1 MDNFLIED
9 INNESQYNEKDLN
22 LLNPILIN
30 NNFGGENDL
39 VEFFVYDK
47 NNNLLE
53 SNYNFTDY
61 KNIDNVNNSSLYN
74 KIELFPDKDLE
85 KLGYFDGDFITTYN
99 FNRNLFNSSHVSKYY
114 IKDISLDRK
123 ELIISSVNIDFLT
136 LQNSYIDYITKRNEN
151 NYYSDFVLNF
161 GNNETV
167 LCVNVLLDNS
177 NITEANLFIKLY
189 EPLPSSYEIKDELW
203 INETVSDPQLFNLSK
218 TFEFET
224 DVNNNSYIKGPNFNI
239 EINESIS
246 TTTPYLN
253 ISNILS
259 DASSSL
265 QNQLTTLTN
274 NIKINIDFNEFSNF
288 VHFSSI
294 KERIENFIYKLNNLQ
309 NLENDLNIINN
320 ITTGSIGNS
329 LLSINNKINNIKNS
343 FDDYEYFLYYESGS
357 NSFPKS
363 NSSKPYINKSINDVE
378 SLEWIGSTDEQNQYY
393 GGMLLL
399 ADNFDINNRDYLWNN
414 LPDYI
419 KFDPQNE
426 QLKLFTSMIG
436 QHFDYLWTYIKDI
449 TNKNN
454 TDNRLYSGIS
464 KDLIAE
470 TLKSFGIKLY
480 TNSRNNENIYLSL
493 LGINPDGTYL
503 PPTGSYQ
510 INEYITVS
518 ESIPT
523 DNLNKEVY
531 KRLYHNLPY
540 LLKSK
545 GTKKGLR
552 ALINCFGIPSTI
564 LDIKEFGGTIKEL
577 DLIENVLEKFNYALN
592 INNISSSIE
601 IPFFPSY
608 QQYLNTGYNNILPDT
623 IEFRFKLNDVIPTQS
638 LLDCDLVGSKQIII
652 THDTGSKANIK
663 FGISGSYGWVYSP
676 LINLPLY
683 NKDWWNINLT
693 RETGSI
699 RSVDSGSDQKYTLYI
714 GNKKNGK
721 IEYLE
726 HSSIFIEGITSSSYN
741 SSWNNIGN
749 YIYPGGDG
757 LNNPFSGLIQEF
769 RYWIGSIPL
778 NDFKNHILNP
788 KSISFLN
795 ETSSYNNLIF
805 RLPLG
810 SELDN
815 NITENI
821 NSSHPSNIESFLNG
835 GMTSSNAMLYNT
847 ESINFEYNYEN
858 YYINSP
864 NIGLSTES
872 NEKIKITPNNTLPDN
887 VLLVD
892 KSVIKTEYTQNKN
905 NNDLEISVSPQN
917 IINNDIIE
925 QLGNFNIDNLIG
937 DPRDKEK
944 NKYPDLIKLKNFY
957 FKKYLKSQN
966 LTNIIKLLSYYD
978 NSLFKMIKDFIP
990 AKSDA
995 FTGLVIKSHIL
1006 ERNKIKQFEPV
1017 LSNEYFECNIN
1028 TAFLSGSNA
1037 LGTNFN
1043 TFNTKSIKYIDGD
1056 IIINNNDN
1064 KELYNGEF
1072 NNSEISIH
1080 KLSNRNQIFELNKLG
1095 TSDIETGVKEILLN
1109 PLLNNIENYV
1119 KNPKKLNVDYNN
1131 NINSPSNINILEESL
1146 LYNVDIPLLYS
1157 DTQKTNYSLSRY
1169 INPRYIG
1176 SKMISKE
1183 YNKFKDGDKSF
1194 GNQPVIDNNKIQFA
1208 YFEEITSQSLTLPN
1222 RSNVYIKYLIDGNSN
1237 ITELSK
1243 QNKNIFD
1250 IQSIFNIDMLDILLD
1265 NNQSPSKQKQLD
1277 GVSNIFAG
1285 GFKYEPIIQNL
1296 ITPTSDNNT
1305 IDFVFEND
1313 IQIINEDGTS
1323 ITSSLPS
1330 NSLLIGAPYIVGYNT
1345 GSNNVLGGN
1354 NILNLNGNFS
1364 INFPINR
1371 NTPYPGD
1378 IIQRISGSI
1387 SIKLK
1392 PKPLSDS
1399 ITKFHGNPDG
1409 SGDLWVVYGSIEDP
1423 WLGDNN
1429 IAGNPLLG
1437 AQNKIRSVTVPPN
1450 TKVTVANSNGP
1461 DSYNYITSW
1470 DTPGL
1475 KNTTPFGFLPLV
1487 NNSLGVDYIKIEY
1500 LNITASYNINSYQ
1513 NQFGNQP
1520 TNNLTINPLPINEET
1535 EIILTFPIYGELKL
1549 PEGTI
1554 TGNFPLNIPN
1564 TLTPG
1569 FIEYNISLQDITN
1582 KIISYSPTIV
1592 ELSPL
1597 NKLNNPYFYTNPP
1610 EYLYI
1615 TGAIDY
1621 GYNSGSSPIDNWYF
1635 ERQNSISSGS
1645 FFNKLVGSYYLSNI
1659 IYNLHNNSII
1669 QSKPELSPLGYES
1682 IETNLNIKVGDLMRF
1697 WNYDKNSF
1705 PIDFENE
1712 IKGIILPQSPPSINS
1727 FDNRLIIE
1735 LKDEIPNQSCLD
1747 YYDSGSLSKK
1757 IQNFIILSKQPDET
1771 NIIINKPKREGKTST
1786 GIVLPSNISKEIKE
1800 KTGNIIKQLKSQN
1813 LI

>member
-61 KNIDNVNNSSLYN
+61 KNVDNVDNSSLYN
-74 KIELFPDKDLE
+74 KIELTPDKDLE

-99 FNRNLFNSSHVSKYY
+99 FNRNLFNSSYISKYY

-123 ELIISSVNIDFLT
+123 ELIISSINIDFLT
-136 LQNSYIDYITKRNEN
+136 LQSSYIDYITKRNEN

-161 GNNETV
+161 SNNETI
-167 LCVNVLLDNS
+167 LGVNVLLDNT
-177 NITEANLFIKLY
+177 NTTEANLFIKLY

-203 INETVSDPQLFNLSK
+203 VNETVSEPQSFNLSK
-218 TFEFET
+218 TFEFEIG
-224 DVNNNSYIKGPNFNI
+224 VNNNSYIKGPNFNI

-265 QNQLTTLTN
+265 QNQLSSLTN

-294 KERIENFIYKLNNLQ
+294 KERVENFVYKLTNLQ
-309 NLENDLNIINN
+309 NLENDLDIINN
-320 ITTGSIGNS
+320 ISTGSIGNS
-329 LLSINNKINNIKNS
+329 IISINNKINNIKDS
-343 FDDYEYFLYYESGS
+343 FDEYEYFLYYESGS

-363 NSSKPYINKSINDVE
+363 NSTKPYINKPINDVE
-378 SLEWIGSTDEQNQYY
+378 SLGWIGSIDEQNQYY
-393 GGMLLL
+393 GGMLLS
-399 ADNFDINNRDYLWNN
+399 ADNFDIDNRDYLWNN

-480 TNSRNNENIYLSL
+480 TNSRNDENIYLSL

-531 KRLYHNLPY
+531 KRIYHNLPY

-577 DLIENVLEKFNYALN
+577 DLIENVLEKFNYSFN
-592 INNISSSIE
+592 GNGVSHIE
-601 IPFFPSY
+601 IPWYYSY
-608 QQYLNTGYNNILPDT
+608 KTYLDT
-623 IEFRFKLNDVIPTQS
+623 SGSVVPQNIEFRFTTNT
-638 LLDCDLVGSKQIII
+638 
-652 THDTGSKANIK
+652 
-663 FGISGSYGWVYSP
+663 
-676 LINLPLY
+676 
-683 NKDWWNINLT
+683 
-693 RETGSI
+693 
-699 RSVDSGSDQKYTLYI
+699 
-714 GNKKNGK
+714 
-721 IEYLE
+721 
-726 HSSIFIEGITSSSYN
+726 TSSSQTLLELEDKFKIHTVDDKLYFSLKNLISYN
-741 SSWNNIGN
+741 STSYIEIKDDTWYNLSISRNIEETTPTDGNIIYELLLGNNTNIFSSSLTFPYSN
-749 YIYPGGDG
+749 SIYPVIDESWTA
-757 LNNPFSGLIQEF
+757 LDINPLKLTPSYSGVIQEF
-769 RYWIGSIPL
+769 RLWDKPISNL
-778 NDFKNHILNP
+778 DFSTHTLNP
-788 KSISFLN
+788 KSISYKN
-795 ETSSYNNLIF
+795 ETGSYNNLIF
-805 RLPLG
+805 RLSLG

-815 NITENI
+815 NIQEYVDSI
-821 NSSHPSNIESFLNG
+821 HPSY
-835 GMTSSNAMLYNT
+835 TSSFISSSITSSQGYITNYLSSSYNT
-847 ESINFEYNYEN
+847 NYEN

-872 NEKIKITPNNTLPDN
+872 NEKIKIVPNNTLPDN

-892 KSVIKTEYTQNKN
+892 KSVVKVEYTQNKN
-905 NNDLEISVSPQN
+905 NNDLEISISPQN
-917 IINNDIIE
+917 TINNDIIE

-937 DPRDKEK
+937 DPRDKGK
-944 NKYPDLIKLKNFY
+944 NNYPDLIKLKNFY
-957 FKKYLKSQN
+957 FKKYLKSQD
-966 LTNIIKLLSYYD
+966 LTNIIRLLSYYD
-978 NSLFKMIKDFIP
+978 NSLFKMIKDFVP
-990 AKSDA
+990 AKSDV

-1006 ERNKIKQFEPV
+1006 ERNKTPQFEPI
-1017 LSNEYFECNIN
+1017 LSNEYLEGDID
-1028 TAFLSGSNA
+1028 TAFISGSNA

-1043 TFNTKSIKYIDGD
+1043 TFNARSVKNIDGD
-1056 IIINNNDN
+1056 VIINSNDN

-1072 NNSEISIH
+1072 ENSEILVH
-1080 KLSNRNQIFELNKLG
+1080 ELSPKNQIFELNKLG
-1095 TSDIETGVKEILLN
+1095 TSYIENGITEILFD
-1109 PLLNNIENYV
+1109 PLLNNVENYT
-1119 KNPKKLNVDYNN
+1119 KNPKRLNVDYST
-1131 NINSPSNINILEESL
+1131 NINSPSNIDLLEESL
-1146 LYNVDIPLLYS
+1146 INKVDIPLLYS
-1157 DTQKTNYSLSRY
+1157 DTQKTNYNLLRY

-1176 SKMISKE
+1176 CKMTSKE
-1183 YNKFKDGDKSF
+1183 YNKFNIGDKSL

-1222 RSNVYIKYLIDGNSN
+1222 RSNVYIKYLIDGNAN

-1277 GVSNIFAG
+1277 GITNIYAG
-1285 GFKYEPIIQNL
+1285 GFKYEPILQNL

-1305 IDFVFEND
+1305 VDFVFEND

-1323 ITSSLPS
+1323 VTSSLPS
-1330 NSLLIGAPYIVGYNT
+1330 NSLLIGTPFADGILSSPPISSNVANYN
-1345 GSNNVLGGN
+1345 NNF
-1354 NILNLNGNFS
+1354 NLK
-1364 INFPINR
+1364 FPITR
-1371 NTPYPGD
+1371 NTPYSGE
-1378 IIQRISGSI
+1378 IKQRVTGSL
-1387 SIKLK
+1387 KLK
-1392 PKPLSDS
+1392 IEVSPDTNMVTRFYRNSGGTVTTWTVIGDYENGNVGLGPSPSDPL
-1399 ITKFHGNPDG
+1399 
-1409 SGDLWVVYGSIEDP
+1409 YGSVD
-1423 WLGDNN
+1423 
-1429 IAGNPLLG
+1429 
-1437 AQNKIRSVTVPPN
+1437 KINEILVSSN
-1450 TKVTVANSNGP
+1450 SKVTIANLGVDGNY
-1461 DSYNYITSW
+1461 YNFMTW
-1470 DTPGL
+1470 TTPGL
-1475 KNTTPFGFLPLV
+1475 KTTTTNPSNYPLV
-1487 NNSLGVDYIKIEY
+1487 ISPYGVNYAKISALGV
-1500 LNITASYNINSYQ
+1500 TASYSLTSWNNDFNPSIT
-1513 NQFGNQP
+1513 P
-1520 TNNLTINPLPINEET
+1520 TNDLTLNP
-1535 EIILTFPIYGELKL
+1535 FPIEESKFITLTYNIEGDLII
-1549 PEGTI
+1549 PEGSI
-1554 TGNFPLNIPN
+1554 TGNFPLLIKNTNIP
-1564 TLTPG
+1564 G
-1569 FIEYNISLQDITN
+1569 NISANIAITGLDNTFLKNNTTSSIITN
-1582 KIISYSPTIV
+1582 NIQ
-1592 ELSPL
+1592 LF
-1597 NKLNNPYFYTNPP
+1597 NQPYFYTNPP

-1615 TGAIDY
+1615 TGTIDY
-1621 GYNSGSSPIDNWYF
+1621 GYNSGSSPLDNWYF
-1635 ERQNSISSGS
+1635 ERQNNISSGS

-1659 IYNLHNNSII
+1659 IYNLSNNTII
-1669 QSKPELSPLGYES
+1669 QSKPDLSPLGYEP
-1682 IETNLNIKVGDLMRF
+1682 IETNFNLKIGDLMRF

-1712 IKGIILPQSPPSINS
+1712 VRNIILPTSPPSLNS
-1727 FDNRLIIE
+1727 FDNRFIIE
-1735 LKDEIPNQSCLD
+1735 LKNEVPNQSCLD

-1757 IQNFIILSKQPDET
+1757 IQNFIILTKQPDET

-1786 GIVLPSNISKEIKE
+1786 GIVLPSNMSKELKE